1 MRITDF
7 RVALLSTLA
16 ILFCSC
22 TQQTKLVKLYEDPSA
37 DDRKYQ
43 RIFVVGIAG
52 DANARR
58 SLEDLISENLRDAGV
73 VAISGHTM
81 TGAKTIL
88 LQDEIDAA
96 ARQSDSEAILVT
108 HIVSVDTT
116 AEKQEGRTDLTSVC
130 REGDPADYF
139 LYDYEELKE
148 PDNVRFAHTVVAVTS
163 LYDVAEGER
172 IWTIQSTCFEKATFD
187 EVLIEEAEV
196 ITRQLQLDNLI
207 G

>member
-16 ILFCSC
+16 IFLCSC
-22 TQQTKLVKLYEDPSA
+22 AQQTELVKLYEDPSA

-43 RIFVVGIAG
+43 RIFVVGIAA
-52 DANARR
+52 DADARR
-58 SLEDLISENLRDAGV
+58 GLEDLISEKLRSTGV
-73 VAISGHTM
+73 AAISGHTV
-81 TGAKTIL
+81 TGAKAIL

-96 ARQSDSEAILVT
+96 ARQSDSDAILVT

-116 AEKQEGRTDLTSVC
+116 AEKQEGRTDLTSTC

-148 PDNVRFAHTVVAVTS
+148 PDNVRFAHTVVAVTN
-163 LYDVAEGER
+163 LYDAAEGKR

-187 EVLIEEAEV
+187 EVLLEEAEA
-196 ITRQLQLDNLI
+196 ITRQLQIDNLI